1 MRQTR
6 HAPAKIVGTIGEFH
20 PVFERAGQTIR
31 TVLVVE
37 DEPDL
42 REMMQLLLEGAGY
55 VAFGAA
61 NGREALEFMCQR
73 RPGLVL
79 LDLHMPVMDGW
90 EFRRHQRADERLSDI
105 PVICV
110 TADAD
115 PTNVATGLQIRCLA
129 KPCSFDELLGEVAS
143 ACR

>member
-1 MRQTR
+1 MRQTQ
-6 HAPAKIVGTIGEFH
+6 HAAAKLVETNGECP
-20 PVFERAGQTIR
+20 PVFEPVRQTVR

-42 REMMQLLLEGAGY
+42 REMMQVLLEDAGY
-55 VAFGAA
+55 AAFGAA
-61 NGREALEFMCQR
+61 NGREALEFMRLR

-79 LDLHMPVMDGW
+79 IDIDMPVLDGR

-105 PVICV
+105 PMISV
-110 TADAD
+110 TANSD
-115 PTNVATGLQIRCLA
+115 PLNLAAGLKTRCVA
-129 KPCSFDELLGEVAS
+129 KPFCLDELLGEVAS